1 MVCVGPLEGP
11 MRSFWKRRREPN
23 LPPRDDHPPLWAVAA
38 MVLIISSLAFIMVW
52 APLGAG
58 VVRH

>member
-1 MVCVGPLEGP
+1 